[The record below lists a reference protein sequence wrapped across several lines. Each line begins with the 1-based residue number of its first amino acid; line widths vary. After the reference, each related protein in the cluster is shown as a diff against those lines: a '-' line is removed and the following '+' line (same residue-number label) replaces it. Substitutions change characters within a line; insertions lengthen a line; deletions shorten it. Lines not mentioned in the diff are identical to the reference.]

1 VTSTNWKQVIV
12 DLVLLKQKL
21 AEVDTEGLW
30 EHHLPAVAATEAE
43 LASVEAHM
51 GESLAPSHR
60 DFLLHAYGWSA
71 VHQTVDLFGSADLR
85 GGPRFVHATEMLGY
99 VEDEVLDAGNLRR
112 ADLLPIAA
120 SPVDLELFVIT
131 RRSAATPGVV
141 VWFAGA
147 EIDRFPTFDEYMLA
161 MLDYTRLEIQAL
173 QGTA

>member
-1 VTSTNWKQVIV
+1 MTSTNWKQVIV

-30 EHHLPAVAATEAE
+30 EYHLPAVAATEAE
-43 LASVEAHM
+43 LAVVEAHI
-51 GESLAPSHR
+51 GESLDPSHR
-60 DFLLHAYGWSA
+60 AFLLHADGWPA

-85 GGPRFVHATEMLGY
+85 GGPRFVHATKMLGY
-99 VEDEVLDAGNLRR
+99 IDDEVLEAGDLRR

-120 SPVDLELFVIT
+120 SPVDLNVFVIT

-161 MLDYTRLEIQAL
+161 TLDYNRLEIQAL
-173 QGTA
+173 QGSA